1 MENKTN
7 TMTMPNAAPS
17 PSTTPWHLSV
27 SASGNT
33 AVSTHATASVAAC
46 VRVRG
51 MGGLTVGTTAPVG
64 LGAAARIDA
73 VDARQGA
80 FAGIDAAGF
89 DAQATVPGSRT
100 WSPPPC

>member
-17 PSTTPWHLSV
+17 PSTTPWHLSA
-27 SASGNT
+27 SASGYT
-33 AVSTHATASVAAC
+33 AAHATAPVAAC
-46 VRVRG
+46 VRVREL
-51 MGGLTVGTTAPVG
+51 GGQMVVTTAPVG
-64 LGAAARIDA
+64 LGAAAHVDV

-89 DAQATVPGSRT
+89 DAQAIVPGSRT